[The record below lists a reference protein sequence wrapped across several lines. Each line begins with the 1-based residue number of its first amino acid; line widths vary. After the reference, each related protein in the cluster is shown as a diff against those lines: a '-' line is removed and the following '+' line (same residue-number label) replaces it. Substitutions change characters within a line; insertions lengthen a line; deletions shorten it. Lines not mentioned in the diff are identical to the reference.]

1 MKKCY
6 IIAANVTSKIDISKN
21 DGDLVIT
28 ADGGYKHA
36 VNNQIIADI
45 LLGDFDSLGFVPEG
59 QNVISLPIKKDDTD
73 TLAAVKL
80 GLSKG
85 YQNFYIYGGM
95 GGRTDHTIANIQTLS
110 LIADAGGQG
119 FLISENEI
127 ITIIKNSELCFN
139 SKAEGTVSV
148 FAFGAK
154 AKGVTIKNLLYGL
167 DGAELQTSF
176 PVGVSNAFVGKDS
189 SVSVK
194 DGKLLIVFPSLD
206 DISNP

>member
-6 IIAANVTSKIDISKN
+6 IIAANLTGKIDICKN

-36 VNNQIIADI
+36 VDNKIVPDI
-45 LLGDFDSLGFVPEG
+45 LLGDFDSLGFVPKG

-85 YQNFYIYGGM
+85 YRNFYIYGGM

-119 FLISENEI
+119 FLISDSEV
-127 ITIIKNSELCFN
+127 ITIIKNSELRFN
-139 SKAEGTVSV
+139 SKDGGTVSV

-154 AKGVTIKNLLYGL
+154 AEGVTIKNLLYGL
-167 DGAELQTSF
+167 DEAEVEPSF
-176 PVGVSNAFVGKDS
+176 PIGVSNSFVGKE
-189 SVSVK
+189 SVISVK
-194 DGKLLIVFPSLD
+194 NGKLLIVFPSLN
-206 DISNP
+206 DILKP